1 MSMKLNIGKIFFG
14 GYFKKVSFIY
24 KIFIN
29 KETYNLNSYFSAV
42 TANDYY

>member
-1 MSMKLNIGKIFFG
+1 MSMKSNIGKYWG
-14 GYFKKVSFIY
+14 KFKKVSFVY